1 MGGSPVTLTIIES
14 NMYHLVYAFFYLLSL
29 LPWCI
34 AYIVS
39 DFMAFLLQYVV
50 RYRKQVIEN
59 NLMIAFPKISVQERK
74 KIVTKFYQN
83 FTDSFTCN
91 IS

>member
-1 MGGSPVTLTIIES
+1 MGGSPVALTVIGS

-29 LPWCI
+29 LPWRI
-34 AYIVS
+34 AYVVS

-59 NLMIAFPKISVQERK
+59 NLKIAFPNKLAQERK
-74 KIVTKFYQN
+74 KKVGAFLWYYY
-83 FTDSFTCN
+83 
-91 IS
+91 